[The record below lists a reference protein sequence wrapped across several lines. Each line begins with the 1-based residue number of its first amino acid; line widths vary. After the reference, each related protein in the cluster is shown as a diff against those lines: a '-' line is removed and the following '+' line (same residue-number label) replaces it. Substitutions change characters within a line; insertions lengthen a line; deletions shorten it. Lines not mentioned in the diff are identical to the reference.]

1 MKKLWRKQQ
10 YRKTRR
16 PIFIKTEKFKEK
28 TLELS
33 NSERKKFLLMHKEW
47 VNNISKSGHY
57 IHSGYLINEKKIP
70 GGGGLLIFEAQ
81 DYLAAKKIIE
91 NDPMIK
97 YELVIWELQELINHH
112 RRASFFHLLNIRYGY
127 KCPIY

>member
-1 MKKLWRKQQ
+1 M
-10 YRKTRR
+10 
-16 PIFIKTEKFKEK
+16 PIFIKTEKFKDK

-33 NSERKKFLLMHKEW
+33 KTERKKFLLLHKEW
-47 VNNISKSGHY
+47 VKNISKSGHY

-97 YELVIWELQELINHH
+97 YELVIWELQEWISIDGSQPNFSNH
-112 RRASFFHLLNIRYGY
+112 LG
-127 KCPIY
+127 